1 MNLTSI
7 LYAIGFTA
15 GWILCAFFGWSDDSS
30 VLRNLSMMFSGF
42 CLGGVVTI
50 LIESSDL

>member
-1 MNLTSI
+1 MSPY
-7 LYAIGFTA
+7 LYTIGFTA

-42 CLGGVVTI
+42 CLGGLVVL
-50 LIESSDL
+50 LIEAYEL

>member
-1 MNLTSI
+1 MKPI
-7 LYAIGFTA
+7 FYVIGFTA

-42 CLGGVVTI
+42 CLGGLAVCV
-50 LIESSDL
+50 IESSDL